1 MNLGKLE
8 QEFVERTNE
17 VYTLVD
23 RLDDNKLNFKHY
35 EMLSEMGDLKKLA
48 REKLS
53 DAILNILS
61 ELEDL
66 DALQAKEFKEIDRIL
81 RNLVMRYGNY

>member
-1 MNLGKLE
+1 MDLGKLE

-66 DALQAKEFKEIDRIL
+66 DALQAKEFKEVDRIL
-81 RNLVMRYGNY
+81 RNLVMRYRNY

>member
-1 MNLGKLE
+1 MDLGKLE

-17 VYTLVD
+17 VYALVD

-35 EMLSEMGDLKKLA
+35 EMLSEMGGLKKLA
-48 REKLS
+48 REKLNT
-53 DAILNILS
+53 AILDILS

-66 DALQAKEFKEIDRIL
+66 DALQVKEFKEIDRIL